1 MAGPTGEGVVGA
13 FELTPLFGRDLDLE
27 SIQAHIEAGSRLLTL
42 TGPPGAGKT
51 RLARETVRGLLQRG
65 SWSGRMTF
73 CGLRA
78 ASSEDDIVSI
88 AAAALE
94 VPLGDQLSSR
104 ETADRVLDHL
114 AQTGRRL
121 LVLDNAEH
129 LIQAVRSLVGLWL
142 EHAPDLVV
150 LVTSREALEHPAEV
164 CHLVAPLA
172 VPSGIDDAL
181 TTPAVQLFVRCAANL
196 AVQVP
201 VSPAELGDLV
211 ALVTRLDGNPLAIEL
226 AAARS
231 PLLSPKAIL
240 KRLERRFEVLSQNP
254 AGRAGLWDAINASW
268 ESLTRPEQRALMQL
282 ALFRG
287 GASVESFEALL
298 EADKAYDGQSGLD
311 LLGGLLRKSLITST
325 PSPTLPTVRRIDL
338 YESIREFA
346 LERLA
351 ESSRSAVAGS
361 LGPMGTSDL
370 QRELTGRYVEW
381 VLSTLS
387 RYDSHKGGAHA
398 ASVHLEL
405 ASELS
410 NMLAGLAL
418 ATSPGAPAHW
428 WQGAAKVLLE
438 GHRMLVR
445 FLPLDR
451 MERIIAGT
459 TVGETFL
466 DLETRI
472 RLSAVHATYLAF
484 QDDLDQASVS
494 LEKAVALAL
503 TSGEPAMEGLALK
516 GFAAVVTYLEAD
528 PIIARLERALELLGG
543 PRWSSD
549 IGNTRAALARLY
561 ARKRQFERS
570 DKLFAAAISEL
581 AAPADTMALG
591 WALSNWSATFV
602 LRSDWDEARTLLGRA
617 LELSRRSYLR
627 LLEAATL
634 CGLGEAEL
642 KANRRSAAK
651 ALFAEGL
658 AISQAAGYRRHGAV
672 AAGYLA
678 AIAHLDNDPATAIV
692 NYDEALSMLGHEWDA
707 VLARGLIVSAR
718 SLALA
723 HLGDAEASDAGFL
736 QARPVLENTGDEA
749 LVAAH
754 RIHRLTADFLL
765 GRRPQAG
772 VLDDAKAVAA
782 SVESDGSA
790 LRLSHIQHA
799 MSLLE
804 MVLAVRS
811 SAVVQVCVSIGVD
824 TSFMA
829 LEDGTHLDLRRSPK
843 TRRLVALLVERR
855 TSSPGVS
862 VTVHDLFDAAWPD
875 DRTPEPH
882 RSNRVYVALTRLRNA
897 GFTEIIQH
905 DGDGYLLDPHI
916 AVVTRES

>member
-27 SIQAHIEAGSRLLTL
+27 SIHAHIDTGSRLLTL

-65 SWSGRMTF
+65 TWSGRMTF

-104 ETADRVLDHL
+104 ETAERLRIHL
-114 AQTGRRL
+114 VQIGRRL

-142 EHAPDLVV
+142 EQAPDLVV

-164 CHLVAPLA
+164 CHLVPPLA
-172 VPSGIDDAL
+172 LPTGGEDAL
-181 TTPAVQLFVRCAANL
+181 ATPAIQLFVRCAANL

-201 VSPAELGDLV
+201 VSPPELADLIALV
-211 ALVTRLDGNPLAIEL
+211 ARLDGNPLAIEL

-240 KRLERRFEVLSQNP
+240 TRLARRFEVLSQNP

-287 GASVESFEALL
+287 GASVESFEVLL
-298 EADKAYDGQSGLD
+298 EADNAYDGQSGLD

-325 PSPTLPTVRRIDL
+325 PSPTLPTVRRVDL

-351 ESSRSAVAGS
+351 ESSE
-361 LGPMGTSDL
+361 L
-370 QRELTGRYVEW
+370 QNELTGRYVEW

-387 RYDSHKGGAHA
+387 RYDSQQFGADA
-398 ASVHLEL
+398 AQVHLEL

-410 NMLAGLAL
+410 NMLAGLAH
-418 ATSPGAPAHW
+418 ATSTEAPARW
-428 WQGAAKVLLE
+428 WQGAVKVLIQ
-438 GHRMLVR
+438 GHRLLVR

-451 MERIIAGT
+451 MERIVARAT
-459 TVGETFL
+459 LGETFL

-472 RLSAVHATYLAF
+472 RLCAVHATYLAF
-484 QDDLDQASVS
+484 QDDLDLARQT
-494 LEKAVALAL
+494 LERAVALGIS
-503 TSGEPAMEGLALK
+503 SGDPAMEGLALK
-516 GFAAVVTYLEAD
+516 GFVGVVTYLEAD

-549 IGNTRAALARLY
+549 IGHTRAALARLY

-602 LRSDWDEARTLLGRA
+602 LRSDWDEVRTLLGRA

-692 NYDEALSMLGHEWDA
+692 NYNEALSMLGHEWDA

-772 VLDDAKAVAA
+772 VLDDAKAIAA